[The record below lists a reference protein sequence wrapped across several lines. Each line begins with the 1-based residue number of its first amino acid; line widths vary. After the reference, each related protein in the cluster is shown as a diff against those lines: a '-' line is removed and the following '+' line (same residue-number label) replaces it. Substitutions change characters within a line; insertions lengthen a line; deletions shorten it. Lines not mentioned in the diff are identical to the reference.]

1 MNTLS
6 WLTHGFE
13 WVLQTSWKASVLV
26 ILVLVVQWLLGPRLT
41 PRWRYG
47 LWTIVLVR
55 LVASGLPESPVS
67 VFSLTPTPAPGATP
81 RIRASEQANTGTA
94 PAVAVTPFDRPP
106 ESAVLVEP
114 ATSDGFIAQ
123 ELPAHPRTAP
133 VIIGSGR
140 TPMAPGLS
148 SSGIRVREW
157 MAYVWASGVGLLG
170 VASML
175 RFGLFSRRISR
186 TETVQDS
193 ELMGIIRACQLQLG
207 RLRSITVHETD
218 AVTGPTLYGF
228 LRPRLL
234 LPTGLT
240 RRLSANEIHHVV
252 LHELLHRRRGDV
264 WINLL
269 LGVLCHLHW
278 FNPLIWLAARQVRV
292 DMEMACD
299 TSVLERLPSGH
310 SRQYGETLLK
320 CLESGSTAPACSGL
334 PMLGRKGEIRQRIG
348 WIARFS
354 SRPRSLWLG
363 LGATALLIVAGLTD
377 RQASSDP
384 SLKDQATLTGS
395 STHDSVVTESRANG
409 VQPDSNA
416 WQLNV
421 LDILTSRP
429 VNAVSVRVDCILQD
443 GSEIRVGGQT
453 DQTGRCILAPPE
465 GIARVIALEF
475 FKEGYARSQIES
487 TEPGGIN
494 LSDWGTFGI
503 GKLMTIS
510 GRVVT
515 PGGKPVPGAT
525 VTGFAT
531 AEWSKEITRFSSG
544 MTSGITDSEGR
555 WELLESNPA
564 HLKQLVVAHPDYVA
578 WTNECLHPGLA
589 GPGQGSRA
597 IIPTGDVTLVLGKPF
612 AVHGRVSDENGK
624 GIPRAN
630 IRFHRG
636 SIPYFQT
643 NCISGDDGSFVIGSV
658 PPDYTHVQ
666 LTPENRS
673 QRMPIEL
680 LAKAPGF
687 GAVAISHPGDMDAI
701 EPLEV
706 VLKPGVLIHG
716 QVVDQYGVPAR
727 DVHIRGTGFSASTD
741 PSGRFTW
748 KDAPA
753 DNLHVTLWRPGPTV
767 NFEQYS
773 LDPNLPTN
781 TLVLNRP
788 PTVSGRV
795 RSAATLADI
804 ESFRVRTLTWQLWMR
819 FRSENGWRSFEGL
832 PPSLPSNFETHGMEG
847 RFDLPPDQIT
857 GDETARL
864 LIEAEGYSP
873 FLTDP
878 VDLRGADI
886 DLDIQ
891 LEPAHTI
898 SGVVLTPAGDAVGD
912 AEIRSVPGVV
922 NDQTPPRMIAAT
934 TTEMALLLT
943 SRMTRSDTDGHFRL
957 SVFPLQIFEELLKVI
972 PLGRP
977 IQFDSA
983 SVAYPRSMFVTV
995 NHDLGTAEYPL
1006 DAFPDD
1012 GRTVLQSTGS
1022 IRGRVG
1028 AGSADEPTYA
1038 IAVRRLIDG
1047 VTQVIPSQPTEPISC
1062 DAEGWF
1068 QVHKLIP
1075 GEYAV
1080 NLTFT
1085 QTSGRRTS
1093 WDAAQVTVNPGQ
1105 TNTVQ
1110 VFGETRIARGRL
1122 KFVGDRR
1129 QVDWPR
1135 LSLQSA
1141 GGSSGLQARFHAT
1154 GSGLYP
1160 RSSAATAEGQTAPA
1174 RAKRVLL
1181 NVQADGSFTTGHLM
1195 PGSYDLFAAVTD
1207 DTPTLIEKLSV
1218 DGTPWARANADAR
1231 TRRSFPGG
1239 PLRHFDL
1246 LVPRTQAGESAT
1258 FSTFGAMPIGYV
1270 LHEIMIPPG
1279 PASGSVDL
1287 GELEITPARNL
1298 RLGQAAPPFDMETLG
1313 GGRLRLSDY
1322 AGKWLTL
1329 VFWKRDSESCQ
1340 RESEGLRILSPE
1352 FEKNAQLQ
1360 LAMIVLDDDRDKARA
1375 ADPRGPACPRGYD
1388 GPWQTSRAVKD
1399 YGVIAVPAVFLI
1411 DPEGKIAGYNLWVRP
1426 LAEVLDKI

>member
-1 MNTLS
+1 MNTLT

-13 WVLQTSWKASVLV
+13 WVLQASWKASVLV
-26 ILVLVVQWLLGPRLT
+26 ILVLVVQWLLGPRLP

-123 ELPAHPRTAP
+123 ELPAHPQTAP

-175 RFGLFSRRISR
+175 RFWLFSRRISR

-193 ELMGIIRACQLQLG
+193 ALMGIIRACQLQLG

-348 WIARFS
+348 WIARFPG
-354 SRPRSLWLG
+354 RPRSVWLG
-363 LGATALLIVAGLTD
+363 LGATALLVVAGLTE

-384 SLKDQATLTGS
+384 ALKDHSALAVN
-395 STHDSVVTESRANG
+395 STPDSVVTESQAKAD
-409 VQPDSNA
+409 QPGSNS
-416 WQLNV
+416 WDINV
-421 LDILTSRP
+421 HDILTYKP
-429 VNAVSVRVDCILQD
+429 VNAVAVRVDCILED
-443 GSEIRVGGQT
+443 GSEIRIDGQT
-453 DQTGRCILAPPE
+453 DQTGRCSLATPE
-465 GIARVIALEF
+465 GLARMIAVEL
-475 FKEGYARSQIES
+475 FKEGYVRSHIES
-487 TEPGGIN
+487 TDPAGID
-494 LSDWGTFGI
+494 LSHWTSFAMGQV
-503 GKLMTIS
+503 MTID

-515 PGGKPVPGAT
+515 PGGKPVPGAN
-525 VTGFAT
+525 VTGLAT
-531 AEWSKEITRFSSG
+531 TDWSNGTTRYG
-544 MTSGITDSEGR
+544 AGVTSATTDSDGR
-555 WELLESNPA
+555 WHLLESNPA
-564 HLKQLVVAHPDYVA
+564 HLSQLVVSHPDYIA
-578 WTNECLHPGLA
+578 WTNECLHPRLA
-589 GPGQGSRA
+589 GPGRNSRT
-597 IIPTGDVTLVLGKPF
+597 IMLTNDVTVILAKPF
-612 AVHGRVSDENGK
+612 TVRGK
-624 GIPRAN
+624 VFGEDGKTIPGAS
-630 IRFHRG
+630 IELHRG
-636 SIPYFQT
+636 SLPSYQT
-643 NCISGDDGSFVIGSV
+643 NTISGDDGSFVIGSV

-666 LTPENRS
+666 LTAEHRS
-673 QRMPIEL
+673 QRMPLQL
-680 LAKAPGF
+680 LATAPGY
-687 GAVAISHPGDMDAI
+687 GAVNLSHPGDMDTI
-701 EPLEV
+701 DPLDV

-716 QVVDQYGVPAR
+716 RVVDQYGVPAQN
-727 DVHIRGTGFSASTD
+727 VYIQGTGFSASTD
-741 PSGRFTW
+741 PSGRFIW
-748 KDAPA
+748 KDAPP
-753 DNLHVTLWRPGPTV
+753 DNLRVTLWKHGPPV

-773 LDPNLPTN
+773 LDPNLLTN
-781 TLVLNRP
+781 TLVLNRL

-795 RSAATLADI
+795 RSATTLADI
-804 ESFRVRTLTWQLWMR
+804 ESFRVRTLSRLLWLI
-819 FRSENGWRSFEGL
+819 FRSESGWRSFEGL
-832 PPSLPSNFETHGMEG
+832 PPSLPSNFETNGMDG

-873 FLTDP
+873 FLTNP
-878 VDLRGADI
+878 VGLRGADVE
-886 DLDIQ
+886 LDIQ
-891 LEPAHTI
+891 LEPAHTLAGI
-898 SGVVLTPAGDAVGD
+898 VLTAAGDVVSD
-912 AEIRSVPGVV
+912 AEIRSVPGVASEQPLLSRISA
-922 NDQTPPRMIAAT
+922 NPS
-934 TTEMALLLT
+934 EMAVLLT
-943 SRMTRSDTDGHFRL
+943 SRMTRSDIDGHFRL
-957 SVFPLQIFEELLKVI
+957 SVFPQKIFEELLKLDQ
-972 PLGRP
+972 LG
-977 IQFDSA
+977 DSSRFA
-983 SVAYPRSMFVTV
+983 FAAVTSPPSTFVTA
-995 NHDLGTAEYPL
+995 NHALGSAEYPL
-1006 DAFPDD
+1006 DAFPAD
-1012 GRTVLQSTGS
+1012 GRIVLHPPGS
-1022 IRGRVG
+1022 IHGRVG
-1028 AGSADEPTYA
+1028 AGSQDEPTYA
-1038 IAVRRLIDG
+1038 IAMRRMIDG
-1047 VTQVIPSQPTEPISC
+1047 VTQAIPCESEPISC
-1062 DAEGWF
+1062 DAEGRF
-1068 QVHKLIP
+1068 QVHNLIP
-1075 GEYAV
+1075 GKYTL

-1085 QTSGRRTS
+1085 ETSGRRSS
-1093 WDAAQVTVNPGQ
+1093 WDAAQVTVEPGQ
-1105 TNTVQ
+1105 TNTIQ
-1110 VFGETRIARGRL
+1110 LFGETRIARGRL
-1122 KFVGDRR
+1122 KLVSQDR

-1135 LSLQSA
+1135 LNLLPGSD
-1141 GGSSGLQARFHAT
+1141 SSGLLVRFPAT

-1160 RSSAATAEGQTAPA
+1160 RTAAPA
-1174 RAKRVLL
+1174 TEGPTDSSQVKSVLV

-1195 PGSYDLFAAVTD
+1195 PGSYDLFVAVTAE
-1207 DTPTLIEKLSV
+1207 TPALIERLAIS
-1218 DGTPWARANADAR
+1218 DISRPHADAN
-1231 TRRSFPGG
+1231 TRRRRFLPYE
-1239 PLRHFDL
+1239 PIKQFEV
-1246 LVPRTQAGESAT
+1246 LVPPTQAGNNSP
-1258 FSTFGAMPIGYV
+1258 FSILGGMPIDYA
-1270 LHEIMIPPG
+1270 LREIVIPPG
-1279 PASGSVDL
+1279 PAQGSVDL
-1287 GELEITPARNL
+1287 GELEFVPAHLL
-1298 RLGQAAPPFDMETLG
+1298 RLGQAAPRFDIEALH

-1329 VFWKRDSESCQ
+1329 VFWKSGSATCE
-1340 RESEGLRILSPE
+1340 RESESLRILFPGH
-1352 FEKNAQLQ
+1352 EKSEQVQ
-1360 LAMIVLDDDRDKARA
+1360 LAMIVLDEDREKALA
-1375 ADPRGPACPRGYD
+1375 ADPRGPECPRGYD
-1388 GPWQTSRAVKD
+1388 GSWQTSRVVKD

-1411 DPEGKIAGYNLWVRP
+1411 DPDGNIAGYNLWASP